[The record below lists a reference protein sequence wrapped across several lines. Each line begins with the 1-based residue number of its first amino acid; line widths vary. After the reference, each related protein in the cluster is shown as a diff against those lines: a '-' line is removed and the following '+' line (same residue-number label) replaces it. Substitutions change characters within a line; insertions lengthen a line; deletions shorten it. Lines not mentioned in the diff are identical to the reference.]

1 MISRMK
7 RRLAGGQE
15 GETTMNT
22 DNRTGMFRVTGMHC
36 AGCAAAV
43 ENALK
48 RTAGVRDAVV
58 NLAAESVRIDYD
70 PAAASP
76 AVFARVVS
84 AAGYTLEETAPPEER
99 DIEEELER
107 DRTAVRAARNRM
119 IAAWGITVPLILW
132 MIPEMTAGYYFLG
145 HAAHAIG
152 MFVLSGLVVFGPGRP
167 TISAGITSVVSRA
180 PTMDALITMG
190 SVTSLVTG
198 ALALLH
204 LAGAAPMFHNFSGIA
219 GMIMAIHLTGRYIET
234 KARGRASMAIKKLLT
249 LEART
254 AVVERDGAEAAV
266 PVRDLVPGDIA
277 VVRPGEKFPADGTV
291 LSGKADVDESLVT
304 GNPCRSPKVPAT
316 RSPERRSTRT
326 APSESGL
333 TGRGRNTFLSQ
344 VIRLVTEAQTS
355 KGPIQAFADRVTSV
369 FVPIVIGL
377 ASATFLLW
385 YLLPGIFLPM
395 ARWASSFVPWVDPEM
410 GRGALALSAAIAV
423 LVIACPCALGLA
435 TPTALMVASGKGAE
449 NGILIRRGSAIQ
461 LLGRADTIV
470 LDKTGTITAGKPA
483 VMEVAVSGDNEFYP
497 DSPPVPTLTAVSTV
511 AALAAAVEVGSEHPA
526 GRAVVEYAR
535 SNGIPVKPAESFEAV
550 PGRGVRG
557 VVGGSRVLVGSAEFL
572 ESEGIAVDTKTGE
585 RIAAMEGKA
594 MAALL
599 VAVDGRIAGVIG
611 VRDTVKSDSPEAIR
625 LLRKMGYRIIM
636 LSGDNAR
643 AATAAAIQAG
653 IPDPADVI
661 ARVPPGQKAERIEAL
676 RREGRIVAMAG
687 DGINDAPALAAA
699 DIGIAIGT
707 GTDIAIEAGDLV
719 LTSGSLTGVV
729 RAAVLSRAA
738 FRKIRQNLFWAFFYN
753 VVMIP
758 LAVLGLMHPVLAEI
772 AMAVSSLNVVLNS
785 RRLSRVRLQDLTAGS
800 RN

>member
-1 MISRMK
+1 
-7 RRLAGGQE
+7 
-15 GETTMNT
+15 
-22 DNRTGMFRVTGMHC
+22 
-36 AGCAAAV
+36 
-43 ENALK
+43 
-48 RTAGVRDAVV
+48 
-58 NLAAESVRIDYD
+58 
-70 PAAASP
+70 
-76 AVFARVVS
+76 
-84 AAGYTLEETAPPEER
+84 
-99 DIEEELER
+99 
-107 DRTAVRAARNRM
+107 
-119 IAAWGITVPLILW
+119 
-132 MIPEMTAGYYFLG
+132 
-145 HAAHAIG
+145 
-152 MFVLSGLVVFGPGRP
+152 
-167 TISAGITSVVSRA
+167 
-180 PTMDALITMG
+180 
-190 SVTSLVTG
+190 
-198 ALALLH
+198 
-204 LAGAAPMFHNFSGIA
+204 
-219 GMIMAIHLTGRYIET
+219 
-234 KARGRASMAIKKLLT
+234 
-249 LEART
+249 
-254 AVVERDGAEAAV
+254 
-266 PVRDLVPGDIA
+266 
-277 VVRPGEKFPADGTV
+277 
-291 LSGKADVDESLVT
+291 
-304 GNPCRSPKVPAT
+304 
-316 RSPERRSTRT
+316 
-326 APSESGL
+326 
-333 TGRGRNTFLSQ
+333 
-344 VIRLVTEAQTS
+344 
-355 KGPIQAFADRVTSV
+355 
-369 FVPIVIGL
+369 
-377 ASATFLLW
+377 
-385 YLLPGIFLPM
+385 
-395 ARWASSFVPWVDPEM
+395 
-410 GRGALALSAAIAV
+410 
-423 LVIACPCALGLA
+423 VIACPCALGLA

-738 FRKIRQNLFWAFFYN
+738 FRKIRQNLFWAFIYN